1 MYRFIHH
8 SSLGFLAMFFAL
20 LLMNCSA
27 KHTDGKIRIVAT
39 TGMIGDVLASCLDTQ
54 AIVQVLMKPGVDP
67 HLYKAT
73 AGDVSLLLNAD
84 IIVHNGLHLEGKMG
98 EVLKK
103 LSAKKVV
110 IAMSDQ
116 VSTHQLRMIDGAYD
130 PHLWFDVA
138 LWTSSLQGVLK
149 HIKRHYPVLI
159 ECNADRIVNYVQK
172 LHALDRHVESTI
184 AMIPKKRR
192 ILITA
197 HDAFGYFGRAYDIK
211 VIGLQGMSTLSD
223 FGMNDLMRIG
233 NLIIQNNVRSIF
245 VEMSI
250 APRSMEAL
258 LHNVRTRGG
267 NVSIGGNLYADALD
281 SPNTKAGTYIGMF
294 EHNVLTIQKA
304 LK

>member
-1 MYRFIHH
+1 MNRFIRH
-8 SSLGFLAMFFAL
+8 SSMSFLALFCAL
-20 LLMNCSA
+20 FLMNCA
-27 KHTDGKIRIVAT
+27 DKKPNGKIRIVAT

-54 AIVQVLMKPGVDP
+54 AIVHVLMKPGVDP

-73 AGDVSLLLNAD
+73 AGDVSTLLNAD

-98 EVLKK
+98 DILNK

-116 VSTHQLRMIDGAYD
+116 VSIDQLRMSDGAYD

-138 LWTSSLQGVLK
+138 LWSSSLQGVLK
-149 HIKRHYPVLI
+149 HIKRYHPLLI
-159 ECNADRIVNYVQK
+159 ERSSDRIARYVQR
-172 LHALDRHVESTI
+172 LQVLDRFVDSSI
-184 AMIPKKRR
+184 ALIPKKRR

-197 HDAFGYFGRAYDIK
+197 HDAFGYFGRAYVIQ

-223 FGMNDLMRIG
+223 FGMNDLLRIG
-233 NLIIQNNVRSIF
+233 DLIIQNNVRSIF

-258 LHNVRTRGG
+258 LHNVRSRGG
-267 NVSIGGNLYADALD
+267 TVNIGGNLYADALD

-294 EHNVLTIQKA
+294 EHNVSTIQKA
-304 LK
+304 LQ

>member
-1 MYRFIHH
+1 MNRHIRH
-8 SSLGFLAMFFAL
+8 SFMSLLALLFAM
-20 LLMNCSA
+20 LLMNCSD
-27 KHTDGKIRIVAT
+27 KKPDDKIRIVAT

-103 LSAKKVV
+103 LSSKKIV

-116 VSTHQLRMIDGAYD
+116 LPMHQLRKIDGAHD

-138 LWTSSLQGVLK
+138 LWTTSLQGVLK
-149 HIKRHYPVLI
+149 QIKRHYPALI
-159 ECNADRIVNYVQK
+159 EHSTVRISNYVQK
-172 LHALDRHVESTI
+172 LHALDRHVDSTI
-184 AMIPKKRR
+184 SIIPKKRR

-197 HDAFGYFGRAYDIK
+197 HDAFGYFGRAYDIQ

-233 NLIIQNNVRSIF
+233 DLIIQNNVKSIF

-258 LHNVRTRGG
+258 LHNVHSRGG
-267 NVSIGGNLYADALD
+267 AVNIGGNLYADALD

-294 EHNVLTIQKA
+294 EHNVSTIKKA
-304 LK
+304 LQ